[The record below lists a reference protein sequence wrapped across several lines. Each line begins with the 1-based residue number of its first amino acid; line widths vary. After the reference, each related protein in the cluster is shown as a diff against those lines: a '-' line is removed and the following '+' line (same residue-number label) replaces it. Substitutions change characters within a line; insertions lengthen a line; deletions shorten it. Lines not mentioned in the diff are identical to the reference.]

1 MCLFLSP
8 FVPCRTQLRHG
19 RSALV
24 AIKFALEDSRPGSR
38 ARSNLHLMD
47 GSQKASVPTVHQTV
61 KPPGKPDGPC
71 FSPVSI
77 FLLPIGQVLIM
88 WNRTLYPSS
97 SDWVLLWGPNWHCTH
112 PATYL
117 HHWDHCM
124 GNWVIV
130 PRSTGTRPLACL
142 CLLYKMDYGFQATGG
157 EDFSIWR
164 TGRAMALKNTPGFC
178 GQWFWTKPSFESSTP
193 ASWQEWWV
201 ASRLPFKFGGYC
213 HGSLCLPR
221 HVFAEWCVWPKKSV
235 PPHPTTTTKFSLT
248 LCIWHLVIV

>member
-19 RSALV
+19 RSALL

-47 GSQKASVPTVHQTV
+47 GSQKASVPTVRQTV

-142 CLLYKMDYGFQATGG
+142 CLLYKMDYGFQATGRISVSG
-157 EDFSIWR
+157 GLGGLWPWR
-164 TGRAMALKNTPGFC
+164 TLLDFAVSGSGQNQALRVPPLHPGKNDGSPAGSHLSSGGTVMVPCVSPGMSLLSGVCGRRRVCPPTPPPP
-178 GQWFWTKPSFESSTP
+178 PSFHSHFVYGT
-193 ASWQEWWV
+193 WW
-201 ASRLPFKFGGYC
+201 
-213 HGSLCLPR
+213 LC
-221 HVFAEWCVWPKKSV
+221 K
-235 PPHPTTTTKFSLT
+235 
-248 LCIWHLVIV
+248 